1 MRKAVAPSVA
11 STTVTIPDHWKTK
24 VSVGQVM
31 TIGEYPNQK
40 RYEILYVCLAEKYV
54 RVKPLK

>member
-1 MRKAVAPSVA
+1 MKRTSSNSVA
-11 STTVTIPDHWKTK
+11 SIRVTIPDHWKTK